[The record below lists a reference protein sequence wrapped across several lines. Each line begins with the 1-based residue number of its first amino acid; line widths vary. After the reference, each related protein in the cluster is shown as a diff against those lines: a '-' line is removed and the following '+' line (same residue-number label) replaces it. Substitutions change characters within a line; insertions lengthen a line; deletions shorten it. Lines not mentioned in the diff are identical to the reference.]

1 MFVKNLNLIFGT
13 ETIFSDINI
22 FIPSNEHIGIVGAN
36 GAGKTTFFKII
47 LGLLEPD
54 SGTIEFPN
62 KERIGWLP
70 QVITDEIPNTE
81 ITVLDYLLTGRPVK
95 KLETEIED
103 IYTSLTNTTDEKVI
117 NKKLKTI
124 AKLQDELDYYEPF
137 TAEGQLLKLIS
148 GMNIDDKLLDQ
159 TLSSLSG
166 GQKSKIAFARLLYAK
181 QSLILLD
188 EPTNHLDQDTKAYV
202 TNYLSTYPGT
212 VYIISHDLEFLN
224 ATTSKTLVLDKRTHK
239 MQLYNGNYAKYI
251 KIKTEQDLRL
261 QKEVEHQQKE
271 REHLQG
277 IIDKYLHGN
286 EKKANIAKDRQKKL
300 AKLDEK
306 TIVIEKNL
314 RQASLSLHQGR
325 ESTSYPLKIKDLSF
339 KYDKSSKTN
348 LLHKINLEIPR
359 GEKFLIVGENGA
371 GKSTLLKL
379 IVGTLTPDAGEIILG
394 PKTDI
399 GYYAQE
405 HELLDNDKN
414 LLDNLDEFDL
424 TERDKKGLLGRF
436 LFQYDEINKKVS
448 VLSPGERS
456 RLALAKL
463 TAMKANLLILDEP
476 TNHLDPPTQ
485 KLIANNLKDFPGTI
499 ILVSHNTEFV
509 DNLGI
514 ERTLIIPSGKLAYYE
529 KETVEMYHTI
539 NTKKKGV

>member
-103 IYTSLTNTTDEKVI
+103 IYTSITNTTDEKVI

-188 EPTNHLDQDTKAYV
+188 EPT
-202 TNYLSTYPGT
+202 
-212 VYIISHDLEFLN
+212 
-224 ATTSKTLVLDKRTHK
+224 
-239 MQLYNGNYAKYI
+239 
-251 KIKTEQDLRL
+251 
-261 QKEVEHQQKE
+261 
-271 REHLQG
+271 
-277 IIDKYLHGN
+277 
-286 EKKANIAKDRQKKL
+286 
-300 AKLDEK
+300 
-306 TIVIEKNL
+306 
-314 RQASLSLHQGR
+314 
-325 ESTSYPLKIKDLSF
+325 
-339 KYDKSSKTN
+339 
-348 LLHKINLEIPR
+348 
-359 GEKFLIVGENGA
+359 
-371 GKSTLLKL
+371 
-379 IVGTLTPDAGEIILG
+379 
-394 PKTDI
+394 
-399 GYYAQE
+399 
-405 HELLDNDKN
+405 
-414 LLDNLDEFDL
+414 
-424 TERDKKGLLGRF
+424 
-436 LFQYDEINKKVS
+436 
-448 VLSPGERS
+448 
-456 RLALAKL
+456 
-463 TAMKANLLILDEP
+463 
-476 TNHLDPPTQ
+476 
-485 KLIANNLKDFPGTI
+485 
-499 ILVSHNTEFV
+499 
-509 DNLGI
+509 
-514 ERTLIIPSGKLAYYE
+514 
-529 KETVEMYHTI
+529 
-539 NTKKKGV
+539 